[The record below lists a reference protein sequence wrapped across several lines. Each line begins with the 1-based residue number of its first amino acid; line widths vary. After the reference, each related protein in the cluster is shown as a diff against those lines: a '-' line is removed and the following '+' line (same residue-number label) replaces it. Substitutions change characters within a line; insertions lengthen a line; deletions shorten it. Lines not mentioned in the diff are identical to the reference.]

1 MRRTTTT
8 TTRRGGGAAAGVQS
22 VTWAECWAEDTLCG
36 NIYYWRGH
44 THVKMEK
51 SKTNAGVQSVSPGD
65 GECWALD
72 TFENAQWR
80 KAKQMQSCVPVINNK
95 VSQTGRC
102 TSLS

>member
-1 MRRTTTT
+1 M
-8 TTRRGGGAAAGVQS
+8 
-22 VTWAECWAEDTLCG
+22 
-36 NIYYWRGH
+36 
-44 THVKMEK
+44 KMEK

-65 GECWALD
+65 GECWAGD
-72 TFENAQWR
+72 TFETAQWR

>member
-22 VTWAECWAEDTLCG
+22 VTWAEDTLCG
-36 NIYYWRGH
+36 NIYYCI
-44 THVKMEK
+44 THVQMEK

-65 GECWALD
+65 GECWAGD